1 MQVEDEFDITWEVD
15 DGYAGPSRPQHYSID
30 VNVLD
35 DEMTADELEEL
46 YNEIVMEE
54 FMQNI
59 SAYGSNKREFIEWAK
74 HALEAR
80 KAEEDED
87 E

>member
-15 DGYAGPSRPQHYSID
+15 DGYAGPSRPQHCSID
-30 VNVLD
+30 VDVLD
-35 DEMTADELEEL
+35 DEMTADELEVL

-54 FMQNI
+54 FRQYVT
-59 SAYGSNKREFIEWAK
+59 AYGSNKREFVEWAK
-74 HALEAR
+74 LAMKAR

-87 E
+87 

>member
-15 DGYAGPSRPQHYSID
+15 DGYAGPSRPQHCSID
-30 VNVLD
+30 VDVLD
-35 DEMTADELEEL
+35 DEMADDELEEL

-59 SAYGSNKREFIEWAK
+59 TVYGSNRREFVEWAK

-80 KAEEDED
+80 KEDDSE
-87 E
+87 